1 MAYRV
6 QLSNLVNRQ
15 IASWQLSDTMLV
27 EVQLRLR
34 RDLRDDPA
42 HSLIR
47 LQEPFDGM
55 CYLFSM
61 IDPENRMREHL
72 FAFQV
77 LYHADEDRIIVAR
90 GGYQRRDGL

>member
-15 IASWQLSDTMLV
+15 IASWELSDTMLV

-34 RDLRDDPA
+34 QDLRDNPA
-42 HSLIR
+42 QSLIR
-47 LQEPFDGM
+47 LLKPFDGM

-61 IDPENRMREHL
+61 VDPENRLREHF

-77 LYHADEDRIIVAR
+77 LYHSDEERIIVAR
-90 GGYQRRDGL
+90 GGYQRQDGL